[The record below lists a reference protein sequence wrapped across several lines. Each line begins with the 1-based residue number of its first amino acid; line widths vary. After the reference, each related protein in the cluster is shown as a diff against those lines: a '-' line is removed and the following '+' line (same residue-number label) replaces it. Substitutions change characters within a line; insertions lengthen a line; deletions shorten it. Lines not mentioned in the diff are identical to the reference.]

1 MGPPEIGVSDQAI
14 RFARIPRPR
23 CDLSRAQATRHPVR
37 SSVSAFILPRFARRN
52 RMPIPAFLRD
62 NAPWLA
68 AGVLLTFLSSFGQTY
83 FISVFAGEIR
93 GAFGLSHGQWGGIY
107 SLGTTASAL
116 VMVWAG
122 GLTDLFRVR
131 VLAPVVLVAMTLA
144 CLAMALNPVWWL
156 LPVIV
161 FALRF
166 TGQGMM
172 SHLAVVAMARWF
184 VASRGKA
191 LSVATLG
198 NALGEAILPLTFASL
213 LIVHDWRS
221 LWIVAAALA
230 VLGIPF
236 LLMLL
241 RRERT
246 PQSWAQTSQSLGM
259 EGRHWTRGQALT
271 HFLFWFMVPALLGP
285 SAFNTA
291 FFFHQVHFADIK
303 NVAHVDLVAM
313 FPFYTAVSI
322 GAMVLSG
329 WALDRLGTARLMP
342 MSQLPMVLA
351 FLLFTQAYGPIAT
364 FLGFFF
370 LGLTT
375 GMNTTLPNAF
385 WAEFYGTRNIGSIKA
400 MAAAIMVLGSAIGPG
415 LTGLGI
421 DLGLGIEAQ
430 FVIIAGYFAFATVMM
445 VIGVARA
452 RPALPPTP

>member
-1 MGPPEIGVSDQAI
+1 
-14 RFARIPRPR
+14 
-23 CDLSRAQATRHPVR
+23 
-37 SSVSAFILPRFARRN
+37 
-52 RMPIPAFLRD
+52 MPILAFLRD

-93 GAFGLSHGQWGGIY
+93 GVFDLSHGEWGGIY
-107 SLGTTASAL
+107 SLGTTVSAL

-122 GLTDLFRVR
+122 ALTDLFRVR
-131 VLAPVVLVAMTLA
+131 VLAPVVLVAMMLA

-213 LIVHDWRS
+213 LIAHDWRS
-221 LWIVAAALA
+221 LWVVAAMFA

-236 LLMLL
+236 LLLLL

-246 PQSWAQTSQSLGM
+246 PQSWARTSQSLGM
-259 EGRHWTRGQALT
+259 EGRHWTRRQTLG

-291 FFFHQVHFADIK
+291 FFFHQVHIAEIK
-303 NVAHVDLVAM
+303 QVSHVELVAM
-313 FPFYTAVSI
+313 FPLYTAVSI
-322 GAMVLSG
+322 GAMVAAGL
-329 WALDRLGTARLMP
+329 ALDRLGTPRVLPFIQIP
-342 MSQLPMVLA
+342 MIAA
-351 FLLFTQAYGPIAT
+351 FLFFAASEGPLMLIA
-364 FLGFFF
+364 GFVM
-370 LGLTT
+370 LALTT
-375 GMNTTLPNAF
+375 GANSVVPNAF
-385 WAEFYGTRNIGSIKA
+385 WAEFYGSANMGSIKA

-415 LTGLGI
+415 ITGLAI
-421 DLGLGIEAQ
+421 DLGLGIETQ
-430 FVIIAGYFAFATVMM
+430 FVLIAGYFAFATVMM
-445 VIGVARA
+445 MIGVARA
-452 RPALPPTP
+452 RPALPPAP

>member
-1 MGPPEIGVSDQAI
+1 
-14 RFARIPRPR
+14 
-23 CDLSRAQATRHPVR
+23 
-37 SSVSAFILPRFARRN
+37 
-52 RMPIPAFLRD
+52 MPILAFVRD
-62 NAPWLA
+62 NAPWLG

-93 GAFGLSHGQWGGIY
+93 AAFDLSHGQWGGIY
-107 SLGTTASAL
+107 SLGTTVSAL

-131 VLAPVVLVAMTLA
+131 VLAPVVLVAMMLA

-172 SHLAVVAMARWF
+172 SHLAMVAMARWF
-184 VASRGKA
+184 VANRGKA

-198 NALGEAILPLTFASL
+198 NALGESLLPLAFVSL

-221 LWIVAAALA
+221 LWIVAAAIA
-230 VLGIPF
+230 ILGIPF
-236 LLMLL
+236 LLLLL

-259 EGRHWTRGQALT
+259 EGRQWTREDTLR

-291 FFFHQVHFADIK
+291 FFFHQVHISEVK
-303 NVAHVDLVAM
+303 QVSHLELVAM
-313 FPFYTAVSI
+313 FPVYTGVVI

-329 WALDRLGTARLMP
+329 LALDRIGTPRVLP
-342 MSQLPMVLA
+342 FIQIPMVAA
-351 FLLFTQAYGPIAT
+351 FLLFAVSEGPVLLLA
-364 FLGFFF
+364 GFVM
-370 LGLTT
+370 LALTT
-375 GMNTTLPNAF
+375 GANSVVPNAF
-385 WAEFYGTRNIGSIKA
+385 WAEFYGTAHMGAIKA

-415 LTGLGI
+415 VTGLAL

-430 FVIIAGYFAFATVMM
+430 FVIIAAYFAFATVMM
-445 VIGVARA
+445 MIGVARA
-452 RPALPPTP
+452 RPSLAPAT